1 MDGTRTLQQG
11 GDEQDRARRRSLQ
24 PVHPPTKVPG
34 FEPIRF
40 LGAGAFGE
48 VWVAADKN
56 TGRRVAIKFYSHRG
70 GLDWSLLAR
79 EVEKLSF
86 LFGDRHV
93 VQLLEV
99 GWTAEPPYYVMEYL
113 ERGSLEERLRE
124 GAIPAADAV
133 ALFRDVATGLVHAH
147 GKGVLHCD
155 LKPANILLDD
165 DGKPRLADFG
175 QSRMS
180 HEQSPALGTLFF
192 MAPEQADLEAAPDA
206 RWDVYALGAVL
217 YTMLVGSP
225 PFRDA
230 IGSERIELVPGLEQ
244 RLIAYRELLRT
255 SPRPTKHRKVPGV
268 DRALADMI
276 DRCLTISPARRYPNV
291 QAVIDAL
298 HVRSI
303 KRARRPLLIL
313 GALGPAVLLILLSA
327 LAWETHRRAIVHS
340 ERDITRLAL
349 ESEAFLAQFV
359 AKGVAAQIDERWK
372 AMEQFADTEAFRHA
386 LVDATGKEQGTPE
399 REILQ
404 AELSNLPA
412 RFPAV
417 KATSYFV
424 QDASGKQLARYPFA
438 KETIDGDYSFRD
450 YFHGRGYDM
459 RPGTTD
465 IAPIRDVHRSI
476 VFRSRATN
484 NRMVAFSAPIWSGP
498 VDAEDRH
505 VIGVMAMTV
514 ELGHFA
520 ELRPEHGT
528 SKDQLAVLIDANED
542 SDHLRGPILEHPG
555 LANATQQAPAPAT
568 PASASDRR
576 QATVLNAS
584 QQAMG
589 AKGYYLANEHLQRL
603 AEIRNLQQEIREL
616 RRKEPPPADLEEQL
630 ETLSASVHRLTK
642 IDEYVDPVQDD
653 TGDDWLAAIEP
664 VVVEGR
670 PDKIA
675 DTAWAV
681 IIQQRRSTAL
691 EPVRELGQG
700 LARSGLTGLAVVL
713 GVVTALWGAVII
725 VMNESPRSRWLSR
738 FKRRVGL
745 ASQSGGSASASMGS
759 SVQSTSTDATE
770 S

>member
-1 MDGTRTLQQG
+1 MDGTRTLHQG

-40 LGAGAFGE
+40 LGSGAFGE

-99 GWTAEPPYYVMEYL
+99 GWSAEPPYYVMEYL
-113 ERGSLEERLRE
+113 TRGSLEERLRE
-124 GAIPAADAV
+124 GTIPTTEAV
-133 ALFRDVATGLVHAH
+133 GMFRDVATGLVHAH

-206 RWDVYALGAVL
+206 RWDVYALGALL
-217 YTMLVGSP
+217 YTMLVGVP

-230 IGSERIELVPGLEQ
+230 LGAERIEQVPGLEQ

-268 DRALADMI
+268 DRALADII
-276 DRCLTISPARRYPNV
+276 DRCLAISPARRYPNV

-313 GALGPAVLLILLSA
+313 GALGPAVLLILLSL
-327 LAWETHRRAIVHS
+327 LAWETHRRAIRHS

-372 AMEQFADTEAFRHA
+372 AMEQFADTESFREA
-386 LVDATGKEQGTPE
+386 LVEATAKEQGTPE

-404 AELSNLPA
+404 AELSKLPE
-412 RFPAV
+412 RYPAMQ
-417 KATSYFV
+417 ATSFFV
-424 QDASGKQLARYPFA
+424 QDASGKQLARFPFA
-438 KETIDGDYSFRD
+438 TDTIDGDFSFRD
-450 YFHGRGYDM
+450 YFHGRGYEM
-459 RPGTTD
+459 KPGTTD

-498 VDAEDRH
+498 RDAGDRH
-505 VIGVMAMTV
+505 VIGVLAMTV

-528 SKDQLAVLIDANED
+528 SKDQMAVLVDANED
-542 SDHLRGPILEHPG
+542 ANHVRGPILEHPG
-555 LANATQQAPAPAT
+555 LAAANEAVAVPMPAAID
-568 PASASDRR
+568 AR
-576 QATVLNAS
+576 QATPSATS
-584 QQAMG
+584 QQATLVDG
-589 AKGYYLANEHLQRL
+589 FYLDEEHLQRL
-603 AEIRNLQQEIREL
+603 SEMRKLQQEIREL
-616 RRKEPPPADLEEQL
+616 RRKDPPPADLEQQL

-642 IDEYVDPVQDD
+642 IDEYVDPVQVEAD
-653 TGDDWLAAIEP
+653 DDWLAAIEP

-713 GVVTALWGAVII
+713 GVVTALWGAVIV

-745 ASQSGGSASASMGS
+745 SPQSGGSASASIAS

>member
-40 LGAGAFGE
+40 LGSGAFGE

-99 GWTAEPPYYVMEYL
+99 GWSAEPPYYVMEYL

-124 GAIPAADAV
+124 GTLPATEAV

-206 RWDVYALGAVL
+206 RWDVYALGALL
-217 YTMLVGSP
+217 YTMLVGAP

-230 IGSERIELVPGLEQ
+230 PGAERIEQVPGLEQ

-255 SPRPTKHRKVPGV
+255 SPRPARHRKAPGV
-268 DRALADMI
+268 DRALADII
-276 DRCLTISPARRYPNV
+276 DRCLSINPARRYPNV
-291 QAVIDAL
+291 QAVVDAL

-313 GALGPAVLLILLSA
+313 GALGPAVLLVLLSV
-327 LAWETHRRAIVHS
+327 LAWDTHRRAIGRS
-340 ERDITRLAL
+340 EREITRLAL

-372 AMEQFADTEAFRHA
+372 AMEQFASTERFRDA
-386 LVDATGKEQGTPE
+386 LIDARDKEQGTPE

-404 AELSNLPA
+404 SELSKLPE
-412 RFPAV
+412 RFPAI

-424 QDASGKQLARYPFA
+424 QDATGKQLARYPFST
-438 KETIDGDYSFRD
+438 ETIDGDYSFRD
-450 YFHGRGYDM
+450 YFHGRGYEM
-459 RPGTTD
+459 KPGTTD

-484 NRMVAFSAPIWSGP
+484 NRMVAFSAPIWSGSP
-498 VDAEDRH
+498 DEGDRH
-505 VIGVMAMTV
+505 VIGVLAMTV

-528 SKDQLAVLIDANED
+528 SKDQLAVLVDANED

-555 LANATQQAPAPAT
+555 LGAALSSDVTPEPAAI
-568 PASASDRR
+568 DQR
-576 QATVLNAS
+576 QAT
-584 QQAMG
+584 G
-589 AKGYYLANEHLQRL
+589 AFWNEAAAQGYYLEPQHLDRL
-603 AEIRNLQQEIREL
+603 AEIRKLQQQIREL
-616 RRKEPPPADLEEQL
+616 RRETPSPADLGEQL
-630 ETLSASVHRLTK
+630 ATLSASVHRLTK
-642 IDEYVDPVQDD
+642 IDEYTDPVQSQSN
-653 TGDDWLAAIEP
+653 DDWLAAIEP

-681 IIQQRRSTAL
+681 IIQQRRNTAL

-725 VMNESPRSRWLSR
+725 VMNESPRSRWLAR

-745 ASQSGGSASASMGS
+745 SSQESAGSSASMAS
-759 SVQSTSTDATE
+759 SLQSTSPDATE